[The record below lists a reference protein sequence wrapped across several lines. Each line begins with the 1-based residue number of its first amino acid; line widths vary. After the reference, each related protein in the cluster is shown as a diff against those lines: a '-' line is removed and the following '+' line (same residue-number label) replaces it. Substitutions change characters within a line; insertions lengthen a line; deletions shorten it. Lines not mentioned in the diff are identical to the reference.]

1 MGIAVITKCISPL
14 VPFYLLCQ
22 ADPVN
27 PSTLLPR
34 IATRTRISRAI
45 EGITPYDPGHPQDR
59 CSESKGSCKRS
70 KSAIR
75 AAVPDLHGVRFCRV
89 CEDFLPIAEFPR
101 GQRRYTCRAHHKSL
115 WERTGRKAKKTLLM
129 KPRKKL
135 LSRMWMQCYKD
146 RAVFGQ
152 ARVEL
157 TQADI
162 DTLLDSMDSMD
173 SNPCMPC
180 MPCMHK
186 PIDVRRGLEPAE
198 AAHAARG
205 AVALTVLPKDPSKPL
220 SADNARLASKEAR
233 HELLALMLR
242 RENRC

>member
-1 MGIAVITKCISPL
+1 
-14 VPFYLLCQ
+14 
-22 ADPVN
+22 
-27 PSTLLPR
+27 
-34 IATRTRISRAI
+34 
-45 EGITPYDPGHPQDR
+45 
-59 CSESKGSCKRS
+59 
-70 KSAIR
+70 
-75 AAVPDLHGVRFCRV
+75 
-89 CEDFLPIAEFPR
+89 
-101 GQRRYTCRAHHKSL
+101 
-115 WERTGRKAKKTLLM
+115 M

-152 ARVEL
+152 ARVQL

-173 SNPCMPC
+173 SMDSNPCI
-180 MPCMHK
+180 PCMHK
-186 PIDVRRGLEPAE
+186 PIDVRRGLETTE

-242 RENRC
+242 RETRC